1 MFKWLAPLSLFLTL
15 ITMASQAQS
24 NYATLRG
31 EVTDPQ
37 HLPVPGAKV
46 RVTSDLTGAV
56 RDVTTDN
63 AGLYVAGGLQP
74 GGYQV
79 EIDKNGFATT
89 KQSLQL
95 EVGQK
100 ATLDISLSLG
110 PVTLAVNVGVN
121 GELLRTADATVG
133 AVVDRDSVQQL
144 PLNGRQLIDLV
155 ATVPGAHVS
164 MGAQQGNVNP
174 LYWRPG
180 QFSP

>member
-1 MFKWLAPLSLFLTL
+1 VLAAHFATFFGFLRGITMLKRLAQLSLFLAL

-37 HLPVPGAKV
+37 HLPVPGAEV
-46 RVTSDLTGAV
+46 RITSELTGAT
-56 RDVTTDN
+56 RYVTTDN

-79 EIDKNGFATT
+79 EIDKNGFAIA

-100 ATLDISLSLG
+100 ATLDIPLSLG
-110 PVTLAVNVGVN
+110 SVLPMPP
-121 GELLRTADATVG
+121 
-133 AVVDRDSVQQL
+133 SVQL
-144 PLNGRQLIDLV
+144 SI
-155 ATVPGAHVS
+155 ATPCTS
-164 MGAQQGNVNP
+164 YP
-174 LYWRPG
+174 
-180 QFSP
+180 